1 MKENKLSFR
10 YSFVQVGIEIP
21 ATGANEADCYTY
33 AIRLVYNLTMKKTLI
48 ISGLLVLTIVIAIS
62 VTSKTTEKV
71 ITNHPMI
78 GKQFNAGDSVF
89 YMEDCN
95 NFDSC
100 GDTPKNKKINRS
112 LICGELNSTVTSIYN
127 NNYQI
132 PNETTFELIELL
144 EIESHGLQ
152 IGGSNYVLA
161 VLRDNNGLLST
172 QLYSFLGQLDN
183 PFGFKNGNI
192 CNKKFR

>member
-1 MKENKLSFR
+1 MK
-10 YSFVQVGIEIP
+10 II
-21 ATGANEADCYTY
+21 
-33 AIRLVYNLTMKKTLI
+33 LVVL
-48 ISGLLVLTIVIAIS
+48 GLLITGVIVIS
-62 VTSKTTEKV
+62 VTSRTTEKV

-78 GKQFNAGDSVF
+78 GQIFNAGDSVF

-100 GDTPKNKKINRS
+100 GDTPRNKEINRS
-112 LICGELNSTVTSIYN
+112 LVCGGLNSTVTSIYN
-127 NNYQI
+127 KQYQI

-172 QLYSFLGQLDN
+172 QLYSFPGQLDN
-183 PFGFKNGNI
+183 PFGFKDGSV
-192 CNKKFR
+192 CNK